1 MKRIVFAVSL
11 IAMAITGCGTN
22 QGSSP
27 EEEQACIQGKVTE
40 VNHHKQT
47 GNIPEGEK
55 KPDTD
60 PNQSVSS
67 DEAGGSSSQN
77 DLIGSIF
84 VEGEKE
90 SDKFVISVDDNTEI
104 IGQAENEIEF
114 TKISEGTKVEVYC
127 VGGIQE
133 SYPAQG
139 MAGKIIVTE

>member
-1 MKRIVFAVSL
+1 MKRIVFAISI
-11 IAMAITGCGTN
+11 IAMALTGCGTN
-22 QGSSP
+22 QGSIP

-55 KPDTD
+55 QDID
-60 PNQSVSS
+60 PEQRVSS
-67 DEAGGSSSQN
+67 DDPGGTSSQN
-77 DLIGSIF
+77 DHIGSIF

-104 IGQAENEIEF
+104 IGQAEKEIEF
-114 TKISEGTKVEVYC
+114 TEISEGAKVEVYC